1 MSGSFPDETAVT
13 LPKTL
18 RDSTKRLS
26 RDQVG
31 RVYDLYAPL
40 LFFMTRR
47 FKLSDE
53 VGDEIVQEAFLRL
66 ARQPE
71 PMSDLACKGFLVIAC
86 RNLII
91 DERKKL
97 RPVPVAEVPSPA
109 KGAWGADD
117 WPGTIAEGRLSRVA
131 EAWKALKS
139 TTDFEVFEDYYQIGW
154 NTEEI
159 AKRRQ
164 MPAGTVRSKIHRLR
178 EKFRLLL
185 DRS

>member
-1 MSGSFPDETAVT
+1 MT
-13 LPKTL
+13 LPKTQ

-26 RDQVG
+26 RSQVG

-47 FKLSDE
+47 FNLTDE

-66 ARQPE
+66 ARQPQ
-71 PMSDLACKGFLVIAC
+71 PMSDLACKGFLVITC
-86 RNLII
+86 RNLVI

-97 RPVPVAEVPSPA
+97 RPVPVAEVPAPA
-109 KGAWGADD
+109 KDAWTED
-117 WPGTIAEGRLSRVA
+117 WPGTFAEGRLSRVA
-131 EAWKALKS
+131 EVWDMLKS
-139 TTDFEVFEDYYQIGW
+139 TTDFEVFEDYYQVGW

-185 DRS
+185 DGS